1 MPDNIANP
9 SNIATLIGGI
19 MESKNR
25 IKTKL
30 LDLGLA
36 AANDSLYD
44 LSYEITDIANNG
56 AISATVQEGTSYTI
70 PAGYHNGGGV
80 VTGIAGGGNYQ
91 LQAKGPI
98 TPTKSQQQIT
108 SDEGYYG
115 LSGVTIDPIPD
126 AYQDVSSV
134 TAQASQ
140 VLATKIFVNSAGNV
154 VTGTMANNGAVNQTI
169 SVATPSYTIPSGYHN
184 GSGKVSIVTE
194 TKTITPSTS
203 TQDITPT
210 SGKVL
215 SKVTVNAMAP
225 GTFSASDEFSIN
237 PTVAVNNSGV
247 VSVTYSSN
255 INTTPVQTAGYF
267 DATASYKPTISVNSS
282 LQLSTQAATTITPT
296 KSEQTA
302 VAAGKYTTGIVKVG
316 AIPSAYQDVTGVT
329 AVASQVLEGI
339 YFVNAQGSRIL
350 GSMPNHGKI
359 IFTPTAE
366 NPEPLF
372 VGGFYEGSS
381 EIKPLHESISV
392 TPSTTAFSAAHPSGY
407 FIDYV
412 NVAAIPS
419 AYQDVTG
426 VTAAASQ
433 VLAGTSYV
441 TSDGTLTAGTMT
453 NRGAVSKTLDATS
466 GNQTYTIQSGYHNGS
481 GSVSITLE
489 TKSATPS
496 TVSQDITPTNGK
508 VLSKVTVAAIPS
520 AYQDVT
526 QVTATAAD
534 VVASK
539 KFVSATGSVVTGTM
553 VDRGTISTQTLS
565 TSTTSYTIPAGKH
578 SGSGKVQIVL
588 EEKSATPSTSAQ
600 NVIPTSG
607 KVLSKVTVAAI
618 PTAYRDV
625 TGVTATASQ
634 VLNGASYVTAAGVLT
649 AGTMANV
656 GAQVSAIDGLTVASK
671 LITQGYHDGTGYIY
685 LTNDIE
691 IALSSI

>member
-9 SNIATLIGGI
+9 SNIAALIGGI

-70 PAGYHNGGGV
+70 PSGYHNGAGV

-140 VLATKIFVNSAGNV
+140 VLATKIFVNSAGSI
-154 VTGTMANNGAVNQTI
+154 VTGTMTNNGAVNQTI

-184 GSGKVSIVTE
+184 GSGKVSLVTE
-194 TKTITPSTS
+194 TKAVTPSATS
-203 TQDITPT
+203 QDITPT

-215 SKVTVNAMAP
+215 SKVTVNAMPP
-225 GTFSASDEFSIN
+225 GAFSGADNPSISPLIQVTSSGKINVTSSSYLELHPVTTNGYLTTSD
-237 PTVAVNNSGV
+237 
-247 VSVTYSSN
+247 TYF
-255 INTTPVQTAGYF
+255 PLF
-267 DATASYKPTISVNSS
+267 TITSS
-282 LQLSTQAATTITPT
+282 LQLSTHGADTITPT
-296 KSEQTA
+296 TSEQIA
-302 VAAGKYTTGIVKVG
+302 VASGKYTTGIVKVA
-316 AIPSAYQDVTGVT
+316 AIPSAYQDVSEVT
-329 AVASQVLEGI
+329 TTPSQVLEGT
-339 YFVNAQGSRIL
+339 YFVNSSGSVLEGTMAINSAETIILDAGFGKNQWYDIPEGYHNGEGTVRIVL
-350 GSMPNHGKI
+350 ETKS
-359 IFTPTAE
+359 A
-366 NPEPLF
+366 
-372 VGGFYEGSS
+372 
-381 EIKPLHESISV
+381 
-392 TPSTTAFSAAHPSGY
+392 TPSTASQDITPTSGK
-407 FIDYV
+407 V
-412 NVAAIPS
+412 LSKVTVAAIPS

-496 TVSQDITPTNGK
+496 TVSQDITPTSGK
-508 VLSKVTVAAIPS
+508 VLSKVAIAAIPS
-520 AYQDVT
+520 AYQ
-526 QVTATAAD
+526 
-534 VVASK
+534 
-539 KFVSATGSVVTGTM
+539 
-553 VDRGTISTQTLS
+553 
-565 TSTTSYTIPAGKH
+565 
-578 SGSGKVQIVL
+578 
-588 EEKSATPSTSAQ
+588 
-600 NVIPTSG
+600 
-607 KVLSKVTVAAI
+607 
-618 PTAYRDV
+618 DV

-634 VLNGASYVTAAGVLT
+634 VLSGASYVTAAGVLT

-691 IALSSI
+691 TALASI

>member
-70 PAGYHNGGGV
+70 PAGYHNGAGV

-140 VLATKIFVNSAGNV
+140 VLAAKIFVNSAGNV
-154 VTGTMANNGAVNQTI
+154 VTGTMTNNGAVNQTI
-169 SVATPSYTIPSGYHN
+169 SVASPSYTIPSGYHN

-282 LQLSTQAATTITPT
+282 LQLSTQAGTTITPT

-302 VAAGKYTTGIVKVG
+302 VAAGKYTTGAVKVA

-329 AVASQVLEGI
+329 AVASQVL
-339 YFVNAQGSRIL
+339 
-350 GSMPNHGKI
+350 
-359 IFTPTAE
+359 
-366 NPEPLF
+366 
-372 VGGFYEGSS
+372 
-381 EIKPLHESISV
+381 
-392 TPSTTAFSAAHPSGY
+392 
-407 FIDYV
+407 
-412 NVAAIPS
+412 
-419 AYQDVTG
+419 
-426 VTAAASQ
+426 
-433 VLAGTSYV
+433 AGTSYV
-441 TSDGTLTAGTMT
+441 TSNGTLTAGTMT

-466 GNQTYTIQSGYHNGS
+466 GNQSYTVPNGYHNGS
-481 GSVSITLE
+481 GTVSITLE
-489 TKSATPS
+489 TKTVTPSAT
-496 TVSQDITPTNGK
+496 SQDITPTSGK

-520 AYQDVT
+520 PYYDVSG
-526 QVTATAAD
+526 VTATAAD

-565 TSTTSYTIPAGKH
+565 TSTTLYTIPAGKH

-634 VLNGASYVTAAGVLT
+634 VLSGASYVTAAGVLT
-649 AGTMANV
+649 AGTMTNV

>member
-9 SNIATLIGGI
+9 SNIAALIGGI
-19 MESKNR
+19 MASKNR

-44 LSYEITDIANNG
+44 LSYEIEDIANNG
-56 AISATVQEGTSYTI
+56 AVSATVQEGTSYTI

-98 TPTKSQQQIT
+98 TPTKLQQQIT

-154 VTGTMANNGAVNQTI
+154 VTGTMTNNGAVNQTI
-169 SVATPSYTIPSGYHN
+169 SVASPSYTIPSGYHN

-255 INTTPVQTAGYF
+255 INTTPVQIAGYF

-282 LQLSTQAATTITPT
+282 LQLSTQAGTTITPT

-302 VAAGKYTTGIVKVG
+302 VAAGKYTTGVVK
-316 AIPSAYQDVTGVT
+316 
-329 AVASQVLEGI
+329 
-339 YFVNAQGSRIL
+339 
-350 GSMPNHGKI
+350 
-359 IFTPTAE
+359 
-366 NPEPLF
+366 
-372 VGGFYEGSS
+372 
-381 EIKPLHESISV
+381 
-392 TPSTTAFSAAHPSGY
+392 
-407 FIDYV
+407 
-412 NVAAIPS
+412 
-419 AYQDVTG
+419 
-426 VTAAASQ
+426 
-433 VLAGTSYV
+433 
-441 TSDGTLTAGTMT
+441 
-453 NRGAVSKTLDATS
+453 
-466 GNQTYTIQSGYHNGS
+466 
-481 GSVSITLE
+481 
-489 TKSATPS
+489 
-496 TVSQDITPTNGK
+496 
-508 VLSKVTVAAIPS
+508 VAAIPS

-539 KFVSATGSVVTGTM
+539 KFVDATGSVITGTM
-553 VDRGTISTQTLS
+553 VDRDTISTQTLS

-634 VLNGASYVTAAGVLT
+634 VLSGASYVTAAGVLT
-649 AGTMANV
+649 TGTMTNV
-656 GAQVSAIDGLTVASK
+656 GAQISAIDGLTVASK
-671 LITQGYHDGTGYIY
+671 LITQGYHDGTGYVY

>member
-9 SNIATLIGGI
+9 SNIASLIGGI

-70 PAGYHNGGGV
+70 PAGYHNGAGV
-80 VTGIAGGGNYQ
+80 VTGISGGGNYQ

-154 VTGTMANNGAVNQTI
+154 VTGTMTNNGAVNQTI

-194 TKTITPSTS
+194 TKSVTPSASAQTINA
-203 TQDITPT
+203 TA
-210 SGKVL
+210 GKVI
-215 SKVTVNAMAP
+215 S
-225 GTFSASDEFSIN
+225 
-237 PTVAVNNSGV
+237 
-247 VSVTYSSN
+247 SVT
-255 INTTPVQTAGYF
+255 
-267 DATASYKPTISVNSS
+267 
-282 LQLSTQAATTITPT
+282 
-296 KSEQTA
+296 
-302 VAAGKYTTGIVKVG
+302 VG
-316 AIPSAYQDVTGVT
+316 AIPSPYYDVSGVT
-329 AVASQVLEGI
+329 AVASQVLAGTS
-339 YFVNAQGSRIL
+339 F
-350 GSMPNHGKI
+350 
-359 IFTPTAE
+359 
-366 NPEPLF
+366 
-372 VGGFYEGSS
+372 
-381 EIKPLHESISV
+381 
-392 TPSTTAFSAAHPSGY
+392 
-407 FIDYV
+407 
-412 NVAAIPS
+412 
-419 AYQDVTG
+419 
-426 VTAAASQ
+426 VTAA
-433 VLAGTSYV
+433 
-441 TSDGTLTAGTMT
+441 GTLTAGAMT
-453 NRGAVSKTLDATS
+453 NQGAISKVLDANGTFEPGPDIGTRVNS
-466 GNQTYTIQSGYHNGS
+466 YTVPSGYHNGN
-481 GSVSITLE
+481 GIVKIVLE
-489 TKSATPS
+489 EKSTTPS
-496 TVSQDITPTNGK
+496 KSSQDITPTSGR
-508 VLSKVTVAAIPS
+508 VLSKVTVGAIPGE
-520 AYQDVT
+520 YQDVT

-539 KFVSATGSVVTGTM
+539 KFVDATGSVITGTM
-553 VDRGTISTQTLS
+553 VNRGTISTQTLS
-565 TSTTSYTIPAGKH
+565 TATTSYTIPAGKH

-600 NVIPTSG
+600 NIVPTSG
-607 KVLSKVTVAAI
+607 KVLSKVAIAAI

-634 VLNGASYVTAAGVLT
+634 VLSGASYVTAAGVLT
-649 AGTMANV
+649 TGTMANV

-671 LITQGYHDGTGYIY
+671 LITQGYHDGTGYVY

>member
-70 PAGYHNGGGV
+70 PAGYHNGAGV

-154 VTGTMANNGAVNQTI
+154 VTGTMTNNGAVNQTI

-194 TKTITPSTS
+194 TKSVTPSASAQTINA
-203 TQDITPT
+203 TA
-210 SGKVL
+210 GKVI
-215 SKVTVNAMAP
+215 S
-225 GTFSASDEFSIN
+225 
-237 PTVAVNNSGV
+237 
-247 VSVTYSSN
+247 SVT
-255 INTTPVQTAGYF
+255 
-267 DATASYKPTISVNSS
+267 
-282 LQLSTQAATTITPT
+282 
-296 KSEQTA
+296 
-302 VAAGKYTTGIVKVG
+302 VG
-316 AIPSAYQDVTGVT
+316 AIPSPYYDVSGVT
-329 AVASQVLEGI
+329 AVASQVLAGTS
-339 YFVNAQGSRIL
+339 F
-350 GSMPNHGKI
+350 
-359 IFTPTAE
+359 
-366 NPEPLF
+366 
-372 VGGFYEGSS
+372 
-381 EIKPLHESISV
+381 
-392 TPSTTAFSAAHPSGY
+392 
-407 FIDYV
+407 
-412 NVAAIPS
+412 
-419 AYQDVTG
+419 
-426 VTAAASQ
+426 VTAA
-433 VLAGTSYV
+433 
-441 TSDGTLTAGTMT
+441 GTLTAGAMI
-453 NRGAVSKTLDATS
+453 NQGAKTFSLTSSATS
-466 GNQTYTIQSGYHNGS
+466 YTIPQGYHNGS
-481 GSVSITLE
+481 GTVSITLE
-489 TKSATPS
+489 SKSATPS
-496 TVSQDITPTNGK
+496 ISAQTITPSTGK
-508 VLSKVTVAAIPS
+508 VLSYVNVAAIPS

-539 KFVSATGSVVTGTM
+539 KFVDATGSVITGTM
-553 VDRGTISTQTLS
+553 VDRGTITTQTLS
-565 TSTTSYTIPAGKH
+565 TATTSYTIPAGKH

-600 NVIPTSG
+600 NIIPTSG
-607 KVLSKVTVAAI
+607 KVLSKVAIAAI

-634 VLNGASYVTAAGVLT
+634 VLSGASYVTAAGVLT
-649 AGTMANV
+649 TGTMANV

-671 LITQGYHDGTGYIY
+671 LITQGYHDGTGYVY

>member
-70 PAGYHNGGGV
+70 PAGYHNGAGV
-80 VTGIAGGGNYQ
+80 VTGISGGGNYQ

-154 VTGTMANNGAVNQTI
+154 VTGTMTNNGAVNQTI
-169 SVATPSYTIPSGYHN
+169 SVATPSYTIPSGYHD

-194 TKTITPSTS
+194 TKSATPSIS

-210 SGKVL
+210 S
-215 SKVTVNAMAP
+215 
-225 GTFSASDEFSIN
+225 
-237 PTVAVNNSGV
+237 
-247 VSVTYSSN
+247 
-255 INTTPVQTAGYF
+255 
-267 DATASYKPTISVNSS
+267 
-282 LQLSTQAATTITPT
+282 
-296 KSEQTA
+296 
-302 VAAGKYTTGIVKVG
+302 
-316 AIPSAYQDVTGVT
+316 
-329 AVASQVLEGI
+329 
-339 YFVNAQGSRIL
+339 
-350 GSMPNHGKI
+350 
-359 IFTPTAE
+359 
-366 NPEPLF
+366 
-372 VGGFYEGSS
+372 
-381 EIKPLHESISV
+381 
-392 TPSTTAFSAAHPSGY
+392 
-407 FIDYV
+407 
-412 NVAAIPS
+412 
-419 AYQDVTG
+419 
-426 VTAAASQ
+426 
-433 VLAGTSYV
+433 
-441 TSDGTLTAGTMT
+441 
-453 NRGAVSKTLDATS
+453 
-466 GNQTYTIQSGYHNGS
+466 
-481 GSVSITLE
+481 
-489 TKSATPS
+489 
-496 TVSQDITPTNGK
+496 GK

-526 QVTATAAD
+526 
-534 VVASK
+534 
-539 KFVSATGSVVTGTM
+539 
-553 VDRGTISTQTLS
+553 
-565 TSTTSYTIPAGKH
+565 
-578 SGSGKVQIVL
+578 
-588 EEKSATPSTSAQ
+588 
-600 NVIPTSG
+600 
-607 KVLSKVTVAAI
+607 
-618 PTAYRDV
+618 
-625 TGVTATASQ
+625 GVTATASQ
-634 VLNGASYVTAAGVLT
+634 VLAGASYVTAAGVLT
-649 AGTMANV
+649 TGTMINNGAVAQSLSTSTTSYTIPQGYHNGSGTVSITTETKSVTPSANAQTINATAGKVISSVTVGAIPSPYYDVSGVTAAASQVLAGTSFVTSSGTLTTGTMTNV

-671 LITQGYHDGTGYIY
+671 LITQGYHDGTGYVY